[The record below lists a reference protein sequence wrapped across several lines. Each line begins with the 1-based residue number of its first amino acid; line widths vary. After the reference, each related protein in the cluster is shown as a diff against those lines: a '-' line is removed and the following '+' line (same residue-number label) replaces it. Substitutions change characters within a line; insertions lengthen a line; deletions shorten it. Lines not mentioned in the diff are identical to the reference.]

1 MSSLSPLT
9 LAWFRTTKW
18 LTQAGLGT
26 CLLILGAC
34 VAPPNTTGPEASPEI
49 FSASP
54 TAQSETLPEDQLP
67 SELVGTFDLS
77 QEACESFSMTRLTVM
92 QDKLDFYYGFA
103 NIDSVT
109 VRDGGYDIDAT
120 LFHQEGQVE
129 VRPEAVTYRI
139 QPGNQAESIQF
150 ENPWAGGETSSMV
163 RCAETSNQPVTES
176 NVNAAANQGA
186 VSPYALQ

>member
-1 MSSLSPLT
+1 
-9 LAWFRTTKW
+9 
-18 LTQAGLGT
+18 
-26 CLLILGAC
+26 
-34 VAPPNTTGPEASPEI
+34 
-49 FSASP
+49 
-54 TAQSETLPEDQLP
+54 
-67 SELVGTFDLS
+67 
-77 QEACESFSMTRLTVM
+77 MTRLTVM

-120 LFHQEGQVE
+120 PSSGGAGGGTPRGGDLQNSAG
-129 VRPEAVTYRI
+129 
-139 QPGNQAESIQF
+139 QPGRKYSVRESLG
-150 ENPWAGGETSSMV
+150 GGETSSMV